1 MIKGI
6 LLAGIGIAFLSA
18 GSGAKASEW
27 GCTYDPTLTHASA
40 CVHKGKINTSLQIGF
55 EEPGKPASK
64 VVVPPVVTKP
74 PPVVVPPPV
83 VKPPCP
89 PPPPCG
95 HHEHHHGRG

>member
-6 LLAGIGIAFLSA
+6 LLAGIGITFLTA

-27 GCTYDPTLTHASA
+27 GCTYDPSLTHASA
-40 CVHKGKINTSLQIGF
+40 CVHKGKINTSLQVGF
-55 EEPGKPASK
+55 EEPGKPASP
-64 VVVPPVVTKP
+64 VIVPPVVPPVVI
-74 PPVVVPPPV
+74 VPPPV

-95 HHEHHHGRG
+95 HHKGKR